1 MIDTSLLNIIPDHA
15 KLIVGV
21 SGGADSVALLH
32 LLVEGGM
39 NCIVAHCNFHL
50 RGSESDRDA
59 SFVKNLA
66 REYDLPYYQVDFK
79 TEEYAKSRHLSIE
92 MAAREL
98 RYDWFKELI
107 VREKA
112 DYVAVAHH
120 ADDLVETF
128 LINLSRGTG
137 LHGLTGM
144 KEING
149 KVVRPL
155 LSVWRE
161 EIKSYVRKNRLSYV
175 EDSSN
180 AIPFCAR
187 NKFRND
193 IIPGIEETFPY
204 FKKSLFSTIHNLRD
218 AELFMESQ
226 IQSLALLEQKDGD
239 SFKISKEKVKSLYS
253 PIFALY
259 ESLSSYGFSYG
270 VVADAVAGVD
280 KPSGKAFLSRDG
292 RFILRSERGYWV
304 LTRNLGD
311 SVAVYSI
318 NKKSDW
324 DKIPISL
331 SVREYGID
339 EFHLIKDKNI
349 CYLDAEKVSYP
360 FVIRHWL
367 VGDYFVPFG
376 MKGKKKLSD
385 YFIDNSFSEEQ
396 KKSTLI
402 LVNDEDIVWILGERA
417 DDRFKIDEKT
427 KRVLELKYMK

>member
-1 MIDTSLLNIIPDHA
+1 MIDTSLLNIIPDRA

-39 NCIVAHCNFHL
+39 NCVVAHCNFHL
-50 RGSESDRDA
+50 RGAESDRDA
-59 SFVKNLA
+59 LFVKNLA
-66 REYDLPYYQVDFK
+66 KEYELPYYQVDFK
-79 TEEYAKSRHLSIE
+79 TEEYAKLRHLSIE

-107 VREKA
+107 SREKA

-204 FKKSLFSTIHNLRD
+204 FKKSLFSTIHNLRE
-218 AELFMESQ
+218 AEVFMESQ
-226 IQSLALLEQKDGD
+226 INSLALLKKID
-239 SFKISKEKVKSLYS
+239 SESYKISKECVKELYS
-253 PIFALY
+253 PVFALY
-259 ESLSSYGFSYG
+259 ESLSSFGFSYG
-270 VVADAVAGVD
+270 VVADAVMGVD
-280 KPSGKAFLSRDG
+280 KPSGKAFLSKDAK
-292 RFILRSERGYWV
+292 FILRSERGYWI
-304 LTRNLGD
+304 LTKNIEN
-311 SVAVYSI
+311 SSAEYSI
-318 NKKSDW
+318 TKKEDW
-324 DKIPISL
+324 DKLPISL
-331 SVREYGID
+331 AVREYDIS

-360 FVIRHWL
+360 FSVRHWKM
-367 VGDYFVPFG
+367 GDFFVPFG
-376 MKGKKKLSD
+376 MTGKKKLSD
-385 YFIDNSFSEEQ
+385 YFIDNSFSEDQ

-402 LVNDEDIVWILGERA
+402 LTNDDNIVWILGERA
-417 DDRFKIDEKT
+417 DNRFRIDENT
-427 KRVLELKYMK
+427 KLILELKYVK

>member
-1 MIDTSLLNIIPDHA
+1 MIDVSLLNIIPDHA

-50 RGSESDRDA
+50 RGEESVRDA
-59 SFVKNLA
+59 LFVKNLA
-66 REYDLPYYQVDFK
+66 KEYDLPYYQVDFN
-79 TEEYAKSRHLSIE
+79 TEEYAKQRHLSIE

-98 RYDWFKELI
+98 RYDWFKEL
-107 VREKA
+107 VSREKA

-161 EIKSYVRKNRLSYV
+161 EIKSYVRKNKLSYV

-187 NKFRND
+187 NKYRND
-193 IIPGIEETFPY
+193 IIPCIEETFPY
-204 FKKSLFSTIHNLRD
+204 FKKSLYATIHNLRD

-226 IQSLALLEQKDGD
+226 IQSLALLEMVSEDA
-239 SFKISKEKVKSLYS
+239 FKISKERVKNLFS
-253 PIFALY
+253 PVFALY
-259 ESLSSYGFSYG
+259 ESLSAYGFSYG
-270 VVADAVAGVD
+270 VISDAVMGID
-280 KPSGKAFLSRDG
+280 KPSGKTFLSRDG
-292 RFILRSERGYWV
+292 KYVLRSERGYWM
-304 LTRNLGD
+304 LTPNVED
-311 SVAVYSI
+311 AVIIYSI
-318 NKKSDW
+318 SNHSDW
-324 DKIPISL
+324 DKLPISL
-331 SVREYGID
+331 SVREYEVAD
-339 EFHLIKDKNI
+339 FHLIKDKNV
-349 CYLDAEKVSYP
+349 CYIDADKVSYP
-360 FVIRHWL
+360 YAIRHWKM
-367 VGDYFVPFG
+367 GDFFVPFG
-376 MKGKKKLSD
+376 MNGKKKLSD

-402 LVNDEDIVWILGERA
+402 LTSGDDIVWILGERA
-417 DDRFKIDEKT
+417 DNRFRIDEKT
-427 KRVLELKYMK
+427 KRVLELRYVK

>member
-1 MIDTSLLNIIPDHA
+1 MIDTSLLNIIPDRA

-39 NCIVAHCNFHL
+39 NCVVAHCNFHL
-50 RGSESDRDA
+50 RGAESDRDA
-59 SFVKNLA
+59 LFVKNLA
-66 REYDLPYYQVDFK
+66 KEYELPYYQVDFK
-79 TEEYAKSRHLSIE
+79 TEEYAQLRHLSIE

-107 VREKA
+107 SREKA

-204 FKKSLFSTIHNLRD
+204 FKKSLFSTIHNLRE
-218 AELFMESQ
+218 AEVFMESQ
-226 IQSLALLEQKDGD
+226 INSLALLEKID
-239 SFKISKEKVKSLYS
+239 SESYKISKERVKELYS
-253 PIFALY
+253 PVFALY
-259 ESLSSYGFSYG
+259 ESLSSFGFFIIQ
-270 VVADAVAGVD
+270 
-280 KPSGKAFLSRDG
+280 SGFFFL
-292 RFILRSERGYWV
+292 I
-304 LTRNLGD
+304 
-311 SVAVYSI
+311 
-318 NKKSDW
+318 
-324 DKIPISL
+324 
-331 SVREYGID
+331 
-339 EFHLIKDKNI
+339 
-349 CYLDAEKVSYP
+349 
-360 FVIRHWL
+360 
-367 VGDYFVPFG
+367 
-376 MKGKKKLSD
+376 
-385 YFIDNSFSEEQ
+385 
-396 KKSTLI
+396 
-402 LVNDEDIVWILGERA
+402 
-417 DDRFKIDEKT
+417 
-427 KRVLELKYMK
+427 